1 MTTIDTSEGDVA
13 ALMDIAAVAER
24 LDVSERYVRRLVEE
38 RRIAYHKI
46 GKFVRFHPDD
56 VARWIATKRVEQEHH
71 D

>member
-1 MTTIDTSEGDVA
+1 MTTVDTSEGDV
-13 ALMDIAAVAER
+13 ALMDIAAVAVR

-56 VARWIATKRVEQEHH
+56 VAHWIATKRIEQEHH

>member
-1 MTTIDTSEGDVA
+1 MTTIDTSDSDMA
-13 ALMDIAAVAER
+13 ALMDIAAVAAR

-38 RRIAYHKI
+38 RRIAFHKI

-56 VARWIATKRVEQEHH
+56 VTEWIAAKRVAQEHH